1 MDQKAQSEVCFIQ
14 LHARL
19 GLDRAADQQKG
30 GLFSGASP
38 LSPTTAAYFCSLD
51 LPVMDTQIFLLQ

>member
-1 MDQKAQSEVCFIQ
+1 MQ

-51 LPVMDTQIFLLQ
+51 LPVMDTKIFLL